1 MIACINKWK
10 ERQTSCAE
18 EFQMMSLDTSRSRR
32 WSQCLLKCELHTEAS
47 FLSVRHEGS
56 RQQSRRTCTH
66 LLLQWP
72 CTPLHW
78 SPLVFWPLNTL
89 SDSLISSLMCF
100 LGLNSG
106 CKQNLALRFKS
117 SSSMFL
123 VPERSS
129 TGADFYIH
137 MCPLGCNC
145 WDNLICEDK
154 G

>member
-18 EFQMMSLDTSRSRR
+18 EFQMMSLGTSRSKR
-32 WSQCLLKCELHTEAS
+32 WSQCLLKYELHAEAS
-47 FLSVRHEGS
+47 FLSVGHKGS
-56 RQQSRRTCTH
+56 RRQSSPCAY
-66 LLLQWP
+66 LLLQQP
-72 CTPLHW
+72 CTPEHL
-78 SPLVFWPLNTL
+78 SPLAFGPLNTL

-129 TGADFYIH
+129 TGVDFYLHIW
-137 MCPLGCNC
+137 PLRM
-145 WDNLICEDK
+145 LILL
-154 G
+154 GQFNVWG